1 MRIATAHGYDTTMDN
16 LNNRQAGLA
25 DLQEKLSA
33 GKRVL
38 RASDDPTAMAQAER
52 AMNRIKR
59 IETEQRMLSSQKN
72 SIALAE
78 SNLGDSIDNLQTI
91 RQLVLS
97 AGNAAYTANNRTS
110 LAQQMTSLR
119 DELFSRANAQDTNG
133 IPLYGGLG
141 GPDASFTDAAGGV
154 TFNGTPG
161 QKSSSL
167 TSIPA
172 ALDGQSFWNSV
183 PSGNGTF
190 DVSLTSDNTGTVY
203 SDNWNVI
210 SLTSVTGHDYSITFT
225 VSGGL
230 TSYEVLNNTLE
241 EENPEDDNIVT
252 SGTYTSGQAILFDGI
267 SIVPKGTPADGDS
280 MTIAP
285 SSNVSLFTVLDDA
298 INSINGA
305 SNSNVLTHAIG
316 KAIAE
321 IDAGMSRLQSGRGL
335 AGDLLN
341 RADLID
347 SNQVA
352 RTNQIQNDRSRAE
365 DIDMVKGISDFQNQQ
380 TAYDAALKTYAQVQR
395 LSLFTYMS

>member
-161 QKSSSL
+161 QRSSTL

-172 ALDGQSFWNSV
+172 ALDGQSIWSSV
-183 PSGNGTF
+183 PTGNGVI
-190 DVSLTSDNTGTVY
+190 DVSLSSSNTGTVY
-203 SDNWNVI
+203 SDSWNVVTP
-210 SLTSVTGHDYSITFT
+210 SSVTGDDYSISFT
-225 VSGGL
+225 VSGGV
-230 TSYEVLNNTLE
+230 TSYTVTNT
-241 EENPEDDNIVT
+241 T
-252 SGTYTSGQAILFDGI
+252 QSSTTTTGTYTSGQAITFDGI
-267 SIVPKGTPADGDS
+267 SIVPKGTPANGDS
-280 MTIAP
+280 LSLVP
-285 SSNVSLFTVLDDA
+285 STNVSLFTVLDTA
-298 INSINGA
+298 INSINNA
-305 SNSNVLTHAIG
+305 SNSNVLTHALG
-316 KAIAE
+316 KALAE
-321 IDAGMSRLQSGRGL
+321 IDAGLSRLQSGRGL

-341 RADLID
+341 RADLIE

>member
-1 MRIATAHGYDTTMDN
+1 MRIATAHGYDNTMDN

-52 AMNRIKR
+52 AMNRTKR
-59 IETEQRMLSSQKN
+59 IDTEQRTLSGMKN
-72 SIALAE
+72 SITLAE

-91 RQLVLS
+91 RDLVLN
-97 AGNAAYTANNRTS
+97 AGNGTYNATNRTS
-110 LAQQMTSLR
+110 LAQQMSALR
-119 DELFSRANAQDTNG
+119 DRLFNQANSKDTNG
-133 IPLYGGLG
+133 IPLFGGLG
-141 GPDASFTDAAGGV
+141 GPSESFTDSAGGV

-167 TSIPA
+167 TAIPGT
-172 ALDGQSFWNSV
+172 LDGSTIWNRV
-183 PSGNGTF
+183 PTGNGVF
-190 DVSLTSDNTGTVY
+190 NISLGSSNTGTLY
-203 SDNWNVI
+203 SDPGTVVNPSALTGNNYTVTFSIVGGATKYSVPNSTPPIVNVNFI
-210 SLTSVTGHDYSITFT
+210 
-225 VSGGL
+225 
-230 TSYEVLNNTLE
+230 E
-241 EENPEDDNIVT
+241 
-252 SGTYTSGQAILFDGI
+252 GQAIQFDGI
-267 SIVPKGTPADGDS
+267 SISPKGTPSNGDTL
-280 MTIAP
+280 TIAP
-285 SSNVSLFTVLDDA
+285 STNVSLFTVLDNA
-298 INSINGA
+298 INSIN
-305 SNSNVLTHAIG
+305 NSSGNNVMNHALN
-316 KAIAE
+316 KALSE
-321 IDAGMSRLQSGRGL
+321 IDAGLSRLQSGRGQ

-347 SNQVA
+347 SNQIA

>member
-1 MRIATAHGYDTTMDN
+1 MRIATANGYDATMDN

-59 IETEQRMLSSQKN
+59 IETEQRVLSSQKN

-78 SNLGDSIDNLQTI
+78 SNLGDSIDSLQTI

-97 AGNAAYTANNRTS
+97 AGNAAYTSSNRTS
-110 LAQQMTSLR
+110 LAQQMTALR
-119 DELFSRANAQDTNG
+119 DLLFDRANAQDTNG
-133 IPLYGGLG
+133 IPLFGGLG
-141 GPDASFTDAAGGV
+141 SPDEAFTDGASGV

-172 ALDGQSFWNSV
+172 VLDGQSIWNSV
-183 PSGNGTF
+183 PSGNGVF
-190 DVSLTSDNTGTVY
+190 DVSLTSSNTGTVY

-210 SLTSVTGHDYSITFT
+210 TPSSLTGEDYSISFT
-225 VSGGL
+225 VSGGV
-230 TSYEVLNNTLE
+230 TSYTVTNT
-241 EENPEDDNIVT
+241 T
-252 SGTYTSGQAILFDGI
+252 QSSTTTTGTYTSGQAIVFDGI
-267 SIVPKGTPADGDS
+267 SIVPKGTPANGDS
-280 MTIAP
+280 MTITP
-285 SSNVSLFTVLDDA
+285 SSNVSLFTVLDAA
-298 INSINGA
+298 INSINNA

-321 IDAGMSRLQSGRGL
+321 IDAGMSRLQSGRGQ

-347 SNQVA
+347 SNMLS

-365 DIDMVKGISDFQNQQ
+365 DIDMVKGISDFQTQQ
-380 TAYDAALKTYAQVQR
+380 IGYDAALKTYAQVQR
-395 LSLFTYMS
+395 LSLFNYMS